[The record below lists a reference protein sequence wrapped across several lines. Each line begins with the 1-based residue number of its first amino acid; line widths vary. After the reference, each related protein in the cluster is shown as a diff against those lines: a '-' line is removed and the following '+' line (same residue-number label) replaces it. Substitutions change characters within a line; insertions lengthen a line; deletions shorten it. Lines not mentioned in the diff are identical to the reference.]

1 MKWTFPRGAP
11 PELAFDIPPTWIPDR
26 VQLLGVND
34 ALAWHSSIRGD
45 GGTRVTVLVP
55 LGMGRE
61 HELTLVL
68 GATSTIHNAGI
79 LDLSSNLPLVIE
91 LVDTEEKLRTFFG
104 DLEALDD
111 IGLVTLEK
119 VEVIHYG

>member
-1 MKWTFPRGAP
+1 MQSPAQACLMRIYTQERARGRHRALY
-11 PELAFDIPPTWIPDR
+11 EEIVTSARDAGLA
-26 VQLLGVND
+26 G
-34 ALAWHSSIRGD
+34 A
-45 GGTRVTVLVP
+45 TVLRGP
-55 LGMGRE
+55 MGF
-61 HELTLVL
+61 

-91 LVDTEEKLRTFFG
+91 LVDTEEKLRNFFG

>member
-1 MKWTFPRGAP
+1 MSLSGRALRLTIFVGEGDIWHHKPLYHEIVKRARDAGLAGA
-11 PELAFDIPPTWIPDR
+11 
-26 VQLLGVND
+26 
-34 ALAWHSSIRGD
+34 
-45 GGTRVTVLVP
+45 TVLRGP
-55 LGMGRE
+55 MGF
-61 HELTLVL
+61 